1 MRCGLCLRNFEEDKA
16 QPTCAA
22 CPLSKACRYVRCPHC
37 GYENPAMPTWMRKL
51 RAKIDEL
58 AQVE

>member
-1 MRCGLCLRNFEEDKA
+1 MRCGLCLQAFEEDKS
-16 QPTCAA
+16 QPTCAS

-37 GYENPAMPTWMRKL
+37 GYENPATPTWMKKL

-58 AQVE
+58 TQVE